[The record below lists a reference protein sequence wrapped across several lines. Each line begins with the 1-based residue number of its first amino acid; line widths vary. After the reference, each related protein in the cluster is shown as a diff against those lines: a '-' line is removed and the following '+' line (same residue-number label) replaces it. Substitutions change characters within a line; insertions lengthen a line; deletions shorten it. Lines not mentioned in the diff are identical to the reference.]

1 MCDMVAPCLRAAVVA
16 GAVAAGIV
24 YLELLPEDPVPTL
37 VPGAPRE
44 WAHRGGIHDG
54 LQENTPP
61 AFLKSI
67 ENGFRGFEMDIY
79 FDAGRFV
86 VSHDLPYALYNGTI
100 LTLSA
105 LLAELPTPSE
115 YFYWLD
121 FKNLKVSNRAAAAAE
136 LDRVLQ
142 EAGVSMKHVV
152 VEAAREG
159 PMVALG
165 ALGGPW
171 VAKTNDACDGPRTGA
186 DFRGI
191 RVSQCGKCDPPFIA
205 FSAEYESEIRNCAT
219 RATVICTRLRAPLL
233 TE

>member
-1 MCDMVAPCLRAAVVA
+1 MAVVAPCLRAALVA
-16 GAVAAGIV
+16 GAVVAGIV
-24 YLELLPEDPVPTL
+24 YLALLPEDPVPTL

-54 LQENTPP
+54 GENTPP
-61 AFLKSI
+61 AFIRSI

-86 VSHDLPYALYNGTI
+86 VSHELPYALYNGT
-100 LTLSA
+100 LLSLSA
-105 LLAELPTPSE
+105 LLAELPTPSQ

-121 FKNLKVSNRAAAAAE
+121 FKNLNVSNRAAAAAE
-136 LDRVLQ
+136 LDRVLRG
-142 EAGVSMKHVV
+142 AGVSKKHVV

-159 PMVALG
+159 PLVALG
-165 ALGGPW
+165 AERGPW
-171 VAKTNDACDGPRTGA
+171 VAKTDDMCDGPSTGA

-191 RVSQCGKCDPPFIA
+191 RVEKCNKCDPPFIA
-205 FSAEYESEIRNCAT
+205 FSAEYETEIRDCAT
-219 RATVICTRLRAPLL
+219 RATVICTRLPAPVL